1 MKRYLILSDGQSVH
15 TLKWAKELI
24 KYFNIYLISFNG
36 FSKELNEIIPKENL
50 FDELYETLS
59 AYYNKEVLNNKK
71 KSTHQAH

>member
-50 FDELYETLS
+50 FDLKVHEKAT
-59 AYYNKEVLNNKK
+59 V
-71 KSTHQAH
+71 